1 MMLVSSFKKN
11 IFKELSLNEY
21 KTKLCVFV
29 LRKNLFPF
37 QLASRKKRESDPM
50 VQGYG
55 YNSAWILNPMYQ
67 RTMYNGIY
75 AYNHLAYAGYNNPR
89 FNYGFYY

>member
-1 MMLVSSFKKN
+1 
-11 IFKELSLNEY
+11 
-21 KTKLCVFV
+21 
-29 LRKNLFPF
+29 
-37 QLASRKKRESDPM
+37 M